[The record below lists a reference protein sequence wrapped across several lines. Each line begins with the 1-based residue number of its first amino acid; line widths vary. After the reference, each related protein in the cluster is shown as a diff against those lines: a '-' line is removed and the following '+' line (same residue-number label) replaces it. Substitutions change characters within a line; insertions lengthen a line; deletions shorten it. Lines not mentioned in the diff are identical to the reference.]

1 MQAAVPQREKWK
13 KADRTGLLIVK
24 ETVIVFTQLMQHT
37 RAGLGLEIF
46 LGYLIRRGFLYSD
59 FSKLKT
65 TALYSDVNVCFSYL
79 HFPNWFQTPW
89 LFFCNFLL

>member
-1 MQAAVPQREKWK
+1 M
-13 KADRTGLLIVK
+13 
-24 ETVIVFTQLMQHT
+24 FTQLMQHT

-65 TALYSDVNVCFSYL
+65 TALYSDVNVWFFLFAFSKL
-79 HFPNWFQTPW
+79 VSNPVA
-89 LFFCNFLL
+89 FLLQLSIVTGISRIYFQ